1 MLIVQCGY
9 LLLSVFIILSFCLY
23 LVNTCA
29 PAYICMRIHFYVY
42 TCAHIPMN
50 INIHDALTSM
60 YGLELGMIITPR
72 GIFFALVMYVMLVR
86 SL

>member
-29 PAYICMRIHFYVY
+29 PAYMCMRIHFYVY
-42 TCAHIPMN
+42 TGAHIHMN
-50 INIHDALTSM
+50 INIRDAVTSN
-60 YGLELGMIITPR
+60 YGLGVGMIIPPR
-72 GIFFALVMYVMLVR
+72 GICSFW
-86 SL
+86 